1 MKLEDVLVL
10 ENEPFIALDIEDMLK
25 GCGASSV
32 TSFDTQAQA
41 LIWLASNRPQVAVV
55 DPRLNDGLCTGAVA
69 ALAEAN
75 IPFVVYSG
83 ADVDEEAKDAFDR
96 GVWLAKPAAPE
107 MLGETLARLLATD

>member
-41 LIWLASNRPQVAVV
+41 LIWLP
-55 DPRLNDGLCTGAVA
+55 TGHRSQWS
-69 ALAEAN
+69 
-75 IPFVVYSG
+75 IQ
-83 ADVDEEAKDAFDR
+83 D
-96 GVWLAKPAAPE
+96 
-107 MLGETLARLLATD
+107 